1 MSENMTM
8 KGVDIK
14 SLNPGDKV
22 KVKNIM
28 YIDKTIMSWK
38 NGDVLTIREVEPLY
52 DRILVN
58 DTDSNMA
65 EYIYDYEF
73 DGLTLEMIE

>member
-1 MSENMTM
+1 MTM
-8 KGVDIK
+8 KGVDTK

-58 DTDSNMA
+58 DTASNMA

>member
-1 MSENMTM
+1 MTM
-8 KGVDIK
+8 KKINLENL
-14 SLNPGDKV
+14 SPGDKIV
-22 KVKNIM
+22 VKNFM

-73 DGLTLEMIE
+73 DGLTLEMIECE